1 MCKQEPLSASD
12 QREAGTEGT
21 EGNQDSMTCDSHSAI
36 TNYRQC
42 LGGNSLLGRI
52 NSQIH
57 DDIYVFDSEYDLL
70 FEEKKTLK
78 IYVCVYIYIKVSH
91 FTSRENFLA

>member
-78 IYVCVYIYIKVSH
+78 IYVCVNMSPLIYIYTGI
-91 FTSRENFLA
+91 